1 MATTE
6 NIVLGDGGNTYSF
19 SFPYLKTEDVRV
31 ELQEYDPAQP
41 IGNQVISVDDTAAFT
56 IDPLNPTQIIFSA
69 IGADT
74 VYQTAPDG
82 DVKVTST
89 NGKAVRVRIYRVTP
103 PDSTP
108 ATFFAG
114 SAIRAQDLNDN
125 FEQILYIMQEKE
137 NQLTNIKTEDIQEGA
152 ISTDLLQDDSVTAA
166 KLRDSASVD
175 GDRAVTTNHI
185 RDNAVTTAK
194 IADGTIVDGDV
205 NASAAIAGTKISPNF
220 GAQNT
225 VTTGNNTAAS
235 FIPTSSTVPTNGLY
249 LPSANS
255 VALSTNSTGRL
266 FISDD
271 GKVGIGVA
279 DPSNYNPIADDL
291 IIASPGGGNTG
302 IQINITDNVG
312 FSSIYFGDSDA
323 QGIGAII
330 YGHGGSD
337 AMNFVVSGGYRAQIT
352 STGTFNIVGAGS
364 IGSTQ
369 AVSFNGSA
377 PVDSMVVNSSGYVGV
392 NTNTPVVNLHVK
404 NTALTVG
411 ALFESTSANSYIRFA
426 DTTGQAQ
433 IGNNG
438 NDFVVRTFVGFG
450 DYERL
455 RITSAGQLSYIGSG
469 SSGSPAVS
477 FNSNA
482 PSSSLVVDSGGR
494 ILIGASTNSGSS
506 PVQVN
511 GDKVSLRLPKTPASA
526 SDTGTT
532 GEICWDFN
540 YVYVCVATNTWKRSA
555 LSTW

>member
-6 NIVLGDGGNTYSF
+6 NFVIPEEGGERTFNFT
-19 SFPYLKTEDVRV
+19 FPYLKTEDVRV

-41 IGNQVISVDDTAAFT
+41 EGNQVISVDDTAAFT

-108 ATFFAG
+108 ATFFSG

-166 KLRDSASVD
+166 KL
-175 GDRAVTTNHI
+175 H
-185 RDNAVTTAK
+185 DNAVTTDK
-194 IADGTIVDGDV
+194 IANGTIVDADV

-225 VTTGNNTAAS
+225 VTTGNNTAAG

-249 LPSANS
+249 LPSANN
-255 VALSTNSTGRL
+255 VALATNNTGVL
-266 FISDD
+266 FISSD
-271 GKVGIGVA
+271 GKVGLNESNPSSYSVYA
-279 DPSNYNPIADDL
+279 DNLVIKGTANEGISIISGSSNF
-291 IIASPGGGNTG
+291 G
-302 IQINITDNVG
+302 
-312 FSSIYFGDSDA
+312 SILFGDTDS
-323 QGIGAII
+323 QGMGGI
-330 YGHGGSD
+330 YYAHNNNSLSF
-337 AMNFVVSGGYRAQIT
+337 NVNVLERLRIE
-352 STGTFNIVGAGS
+352 STGTVNITGAGTA
-364 IGSTQ
+364 GLTK

-392 NTNTPVVNLHVK
+392 NTSTPVVNLHVK

-411 ALFESTSANSYIRFA
+411 AIFESTSANSYIRFA

-438 NDFVVRTFVGFG
+438 NDFVVRTFVGFS

-506 PVQVN
+506 TVQVN

-555 LSTW
+555 LSSW